1 MDIEKALESL
11 AKNRVLQLHQ
21 SLNGEWSVT
30 CGTIEGRGGSLAIAL
45 AGFAKERRL
54 ELERR
59 LGSLNK
65 ESATVREVI
74 RVMDEVMHGE

>member
-1 MDIEKALESL
+1 MDIEKAIESL

-21 SLNGEWSVT
+21 ALNGEWSVT
-30 CGTIEGRGGSLAIAL
+30 CGTIEGRGGSLARAL
-45 AGFAKERRL
+45 AGFARERRL

-59 LGSLNK
+59 LGALDN

-74 RVMDEVMHGE
+74 RVMDGVIHGE